1 MPPPPVAKDCLYDL
15 LLVFNIVGRF
25 FTSGNLYHPKLFVR
39 ATFTSLFTVGVIV
52 PHCCAYCHLL
62 YYNRALVSCQ
72 QEVIWTRNE
81 EHITVI
87 LCRHHIMFPRW
98 HDNSGRKWR
107 RVVHLIL
114 CQELQPSLWKLS
126 QKSFCVFTGS
136 SFLYWQITRICFSL
150 WECPDVFLYYRLF
163 SLTFMYII
171 SIASAQQ
178 WRVVKISATVTLLS
192 QLSQEHESVMASEWG
207 LVGSPRL
214 LQTRFYN
221 LCSVHVW

>member
-1 MPPPPVAKDCLYDL
+1 MKSTL
-15 LLVFNIVGRF
+15 LLYCADT
-25 FTSGNLYHPKLFVR
+25 TSCSQDDM
-39 ATFTSLFTVGVIV
+39 TTVGESGDVSSILFCV
-52 PHCCAYCHLL
+52 SS
-62 YYNRALVSCQ
+62 YNRLS
-72 QEVIWTRNE
+72 ENSPRN
-81 EHITVI
+81 
-87 LCRHHIMFPRW
+87 L
-98 HDNSGRKWR
+98 
-107 RVVHLIL
+107 
-114 CQELQPSLWKLS
+114 
-126 QKSFCVFTGS
+126 FCVFTGS